1 MTRPPP
7 SDSDALAAEI
17 DAAVRALPSRSTAP
31 VRHLRRAYSK
41 QLRGAEADYVL
52 DVAARLTSLGHD
64 WFGWEL
70 LRYHPATFDRLDA
83 GTLEGIGAGIDSWD
97 DVDGFARV
105 LTGPAWLRGL
115 IGDDDVHRWARS
127 PDLWWRRAALVC
139 TVALNMR
146 SQGGYGDVARTLAVC
161 EMLATDRERMVQ
173 QAISWALRELVVH
186 DAAGVE
192 AFVGTHEADLSTR
205 TKREVRHKLVTGL
218 KDPRRRSVAVP

>member
-17 DAAVRALPSRSTAP
+17 DAAVRALPSRSTAAM
-31 VRHLRRAYSK
+31 RRLRREYTRELAVAS
-41 QLRGAEADYVL
+41 AEYVIA
-52 DVAARLTSLGHD
+52 VAHALSPLGYG
-64 WFGWEL
+64 WIGWEL
-70 LRYHPATFDRLDA
+70 IRRHRKAFQTLDA
-83 GTLEGIGAGIDSWD
+83 AALESLGEGIESWD
-97 DVDGFARV
+97 TVDAFARV
-105 LTGPAWLRGL
+105 LAGPAWLAGR
-115 IGDDDVHRWARS
+115 IDNSTVHAWARS

-186 DAAGVE
+186 DAAAVE